1 MRVLPEPEAIVL
13 ALLVAVGA
21 LLDLRTRRL
30 PNWLT
35 LGGLAG
41 ALAMAVWHGRF
52 LSAVGGVEM
61 ALTVYIPFFML
72 RGVGGGDVKMMAVV
86 GAFAGAW
93 TWLILFL
100 FTALNGGILA
110 ILLIVSKG
118 TVRSTL
124 NNVVFMLEELIHGRN
139 PALQRPEL
147 SLDSPHAQS
156 LPHGVS
162 IALGVLSY
170 LVLSRQIQ

>member
-1 MRVLPEPEAIVL
+1 
-13 ALLVAVGA
+13 
-21 LLDLRTRRL
+21 
-30 PNWLT
+30 
-35 LGGLAG
+35 
-41 ALAMAVWHGRF
+41 
-52 LSAVGGVEM
+52 M
-61 ALTVYIPFFML
+61 ALTVYIPFFLL
-72 RGVGGGDVKMMAVV
+72 RGVGGGDVKMMALV
-86 GAFAGAW
+86 GAFAGPW

-110 ILLIVSKG
+110 LLLIVSNG

-124 NNVVFMLEELIHGRN
+124 SNVVFMIGELIHGRN
-139 PALQRPEL
+139 PALERPEL

-170 LVLSRQIQ
+170 LVLSRDIQ